1 MLKSLSSIAE
11 AIRHVEI
18 FVKAKRSD
26 DSCFRDVRGKNRY
39 LIGLY
44 QIQFGEDG
52 SAMETGCQVLEIRKR
67 VAVRG
72 SGQVEVVVIIT
83 GPPGTIRL
91 GDKVEGRGTGA
102 VRTAYNA
109 GSTRR

>member
-1 MLKSLSSIAE
+1 MLKSLSRIAE

-67 VAVRG
+67 VAAG
-72 SGQVEVVVIIT
+72 L
-83 GPPGTIRL
+83 GTPFFSVLFRSFPCGRL
-91 GDKVEGRGTGA
+91 R
-102 VRTAYNA
+102 
-109 GSTRR
+109 SFPF